1 MGVKYTDD
9 QLKAAVILL
18 RKRGTSFSDIMY
30 FVHEL
35 DASCRSATVKEWLI
49 DAGVWKRPGRY

>member
-1 MGVKYTDD
+1 MSVSYTNQ

-18 RKRGTSFSDIMY
+18 RKRGASFRDIMY

-35 DASCRSATVKEWLI
+35 DSTMRSAMVKQWLI
-49 DAGVWKRPGRY
+49 EAGVWKRKN